1 MNRYVASLLLII
13 MLFIAVSPI
22 QAYQIIGIEN
32 FKPSIG
38 YEEKV
43 FSDVLPNDWYYD
55 NVASAYEYALMSGK
69 GNSKFDPNANLLLSE
84 AIVLATRIHYTYFYA
99 SSYSYDAYEEFEW
112 YEPYVNYAL
121 SEGIIASEYVDYNAP
136 ATRAEFAK
144 ILANS
149 MDSVEFTEI
158 NYVDDGAIPDVPI
171 DSDCAESV
179 YLLYR
184 AGIIAGSDETGTFYP
199 DSTITRAEAAAII
212 TRMIDPSLR
221 RNIELYGEY

>member
-1 MNRYVASLLLII
+1 MMACT
-13 MLFIAVSPI
+13 FICG
-22 QAYQIIGIEN
+22 AYIKICGYDVLSIEN
-32 FKPSIG
+32 FYNTNSYTEGIYIDVTK
-38 YEEKV
+38 
-43 FSDVLPNDWYYD
+43 SDWFHA
-55 NVASAYEYALMSGK
+55 NVAMAYDYELMK
-69 GNSKFDPNANLLLSE
+69 GNGEGIFSPSGNVTIAE
-84 AIVLATRIHYTYFYA
+84 AITIATRINNIYNYGETLYV
-99 SSYSYDAYEEFEW
+99 DVDEEFSAW
-112 YEPYVNYAL
+112 YTPYVVYAL
-121 SEGIIASEYVDYNAP
+121 DSGIIASEYVDYNAP

-149 MDSVEFTEI
+149 MDNVEFTEI

-184 AGIIAGSDETGTFYP
+184 AGIIAGSDERGTFYP

>member
-1 MNRYVASLLLII
+1 LKKLMLI
-13 MLFIAVSPI
+13 MAVSIAISMFSSVSFAYTIVGLNNFRKEQTYDSTFTDI
-22 QAYQIIGIEN
+22 Q
-32 FKPSIG
+32 KT
-38 YEEKV
+38 
-43 FSDVLPNDWYYD
+43 DWYYD
-55 NVASAYEYALMSGK
+55 NVVSSYEYSIMTGKEAGVFDPK
-69 GNSKFDPNANLLLSE
+69 GNITIAE
-84 AIVLATRIHYTYFYA
+84 AITVAVRINSIYQ
-99 SSYSYDAYEEFEW
+99 YELPPLFELVEGEW
-112 YEPYVNYAL
+112 YTPYVVYAL
-121 SEGIIASEYVDYNAP
+121 DSGIIASEYVDYNAP